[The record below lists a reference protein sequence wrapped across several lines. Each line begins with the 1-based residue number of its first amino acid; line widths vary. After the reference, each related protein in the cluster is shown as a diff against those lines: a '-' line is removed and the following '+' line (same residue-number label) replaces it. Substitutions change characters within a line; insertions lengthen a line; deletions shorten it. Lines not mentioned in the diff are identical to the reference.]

1 LEIKEILNSGILESY
16 VLGVASPEEEKQVE
30 EYRLLYPEIEME
42 INEISLSIDNYALK
56 FEQEPP
62 SDLRE
67 KVLKNMADLSKETV
81 KPFITTTKNTE
92 IKNSFW
98 SQKFAIA
105 ASYILLIASI
115 AANIYFYSKWQKTQ
129 GQLADLNSKNDELAS
144 TYKTTQKEYQNLVF
158 DVNILQNP
166 ETKTVM
172 LEGLK
177 VAPKSWVKLYWNKNK
192 KMVLLASQDLPEAP
206 NGKQYQLW
214 AIIDGKPVDA
224 GMLELKSGMQKLKEI
239 DNASAFAITLEKKGG
254 ELQPK
259 GDMYVLGKVSV

>member
-1 LEIKEILNSGILESY
+1 MEIKEILNSGILESY
-16 VLGVASPEEEKQVE
+16 VLGVATPEEERQVE
-30 EYRLLYPEIEME
+30 QYRLLYPEVDKE
-42 INEISLSIDNYALK
+42 INEISLSIDDYALK
-56 FEQEPP
+56 FEHEPP

-67 KVLKNMADLSKETV
+67 KVLKNMSELSKENV
-81 KPFITTTKNTE
+81 KPFISSTKITE
-92 IKNSFW
+92 TKNSFW
-98 SQKFAIA
+98 SQNFAVA

-115 AANIYFYSKWQKTQ
+115 ATNIYFYSKWQKTQ
-129 GQLADLNSKNDELAS
+129 GQLADLNSKNEELAFN
-144 TYKTTQKEYQNLVF
+144 YKTTQKEFQNLVF

-214 AIIDGKPVDA
+214 AIINGKPVDA

-239 DNASAFAITLEKKGG
+239 DNAEAFAITLEKKGG
-254 ELQPK
+254 EVQPN
-259 GDMYVLGKVSV
+259 GEMYVMGKVSV